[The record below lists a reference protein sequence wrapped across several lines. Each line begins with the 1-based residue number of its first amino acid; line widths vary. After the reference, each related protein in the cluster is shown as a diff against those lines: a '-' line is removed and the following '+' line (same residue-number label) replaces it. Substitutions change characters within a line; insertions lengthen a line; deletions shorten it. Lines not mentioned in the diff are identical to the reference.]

1 VPPRNAGFGQAE
13 GAASSAEQSTPVDA
27 SGSESSTATLEQE
40 SSTAEQSQPASASE
54 PTPATDASTETDT
67 ASAAAAAAAPSPAE
81 TSERSDGSEK
91 SAASKTSET
100 SEDSE
105 EQRTGLRVSSDRFS
119 LDHEVGV
126 GAVDGAW
133 WPNTDEAPEAV
144 PQLLKEFPEEL
155 GRVTRVA
162 LNTSDWS
169 DDQPKTVPVDDR
181 SVHLAW
187 FSGMHRHTARVTF
200 ENDDPVVL
208 LVLPPSTDEQAAR
221 HVLEAVGEER
231 SRRDL
236 LAEAGI
242 EPEDDD
248 VDTSAQ
254 DDQGGHDESAGAV

>member
-67 ASAAAAAAAPSPAE
+67 ASAAAAAPSPAE

-155 GRVTRVA
+155 GRVT
-162 LNTSDWS
+162 SDWS

-208 LVLPPSTDEQAAR
+208 LVLPPSTDGQAAR

-254 DDQGGHDESAGAV
+254 DEEGGHDESAGAV